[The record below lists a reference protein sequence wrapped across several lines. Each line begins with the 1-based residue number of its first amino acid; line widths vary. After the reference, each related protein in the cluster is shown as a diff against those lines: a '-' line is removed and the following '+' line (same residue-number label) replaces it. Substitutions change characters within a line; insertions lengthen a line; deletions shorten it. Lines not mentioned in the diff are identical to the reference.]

1 MRSCDFRSEAVYH
14 ETGVSWHVLSFG
26 QHYLPVSAAAAL
38 PSYHENESFWKTP
51 SIKSQIPHDCH
62 GVLDLVA
69 TLPSFMFLPL
79 DLFIKK
85 KLWFPSFSVRKC
97 LHVLYS
103 RTALLECS

>member
-26 QHYLPVSAAAAL
+26 QHYLPVSAAVAL

-62 GVLDLVA
+62 GVLGLVA
-69 TLPSFMFLPL
+69 IFPSFMFLPTR
-79 DLFIKK
+79 
-85 KLWFPSFSVRKC
+85 SVYKEET
-97 LHVLYS
+97 LVP
-103 RTALLECS
+103 